1 VSKLFIDHIIS
12 TSISQQQLL
21 LKQEKLSISQILR
34 IYGKQFTQIQLR
46 YSDGHNGRC
55 TLGVIMSYFGW
66 NGRVSFDAATNLLA
80 VSDELK
86 HAGIDEDL
94 LIDMNDSGFTFDEIA
109 DYLDRIDK

>member
-1 VSKLFIDHIIS
+1 M
-12 TSISQQQLL
+12 SQQQVLIR
-21 LKQEKLSISQILR
+21 QELTVSQILR
-34 IYGKQFTQIQLR
+34 VYGKQFTQVQMQ

-55 TLGVIMSYFGW
+55 AMGVIMSYFGW
-66 NGRVSFDAATNLLA
+66 DGRVNFDAATNLLA
-80 VSDELK
+80 VSDELI